1 MLILCVTIFLPTTVS
16 TGLQGMP
23 CQLESQVHSTNTLID
38 EVGLVEM
45 EVGLDQLTWGD
56 ADLQRELRRLK
67 DNSLKIPNLKYI
79 FKIALLGVIPTLAH
93 YSDIVSDISSGRIC
107 GIYVLTYYLTFFS
120 EILFDIL
127 SGILSGIYSDILSG
141 IYYILIL
148 PGHEFGLG
156 VLLFAWINANG
167 LNIHQ
172 MLVSHV
178 CTQWLPLPL
187 IPQNGQ
193 VLNLRVGPEKFSGY
207 WKNRTL
213 AQGLK
218 KDVGGRF
225 RYAVGLQSWVNGP
238 AQMSFSGPGLF
249 LGTILSS
256 NIAKKF
262 RVSVWKLKASITWHE
277 TSRTFPRHLRQ
288 NFSCLD
294 PKFQCRWPGFC
305 CFHNV
310 IMKMTEPGAATRDS
324 MQRVSISCIDCSSR
338 SFLSSKVKLSV
349 SGRKIFAR
357 PQSMQSQLLAVGW
370 LVGPWLPAWKTWN
383 CLRSGQSGHVH
394 KHLVTGKG
402 SKVTR
407 ADHERWKNGC
417 EYRCVKSSSEVH
429 ARRRYQTRSVAED
442 CWGSYLK
449 THKSTS
455 CVDHRISQCLYSLDV
470 AFVGVCTGFAE
481 DNNILPQLK
490 EDCPAKVLLRG
501 LQLNKSQ
508 CCSSSATWSAR
519 CFHSIG
525 KDQIRLVSRVFLL

>member
-79 FKIALLGVIPTLAH
+79 FKIALLRVIPTLTH

-148 PGHEFGLG
+148 PCHEFGLG

-225 RYAVGLQSWVNGP
+225 RYAVGLQSWVN
-238 AQMSFSGPGLF
+238 FT
-249 LGTILSS
+249 GTIQSMDWFKGKSTPETHGFLPSNWSGFPVKIFPSS
-256 NIAKKF
+256 NSMIDWCLLP
-262 RVSVWKLKASITWHE
+262 SGNQTWQWKIH
-277 TSRTFPRHLRQ
+277 
-288 NFSCLD
+288 
-294 PKFQCRWPGFC
+294 
-305 CFHNV
+305 
-310 IMKMTEPGAATRDS
+310 
-324 MQRVSISCIDCSSR
+324 
-338 SFLSSKVKLSV
+338 
-349 SGRKIFAR
+349 
-357 PQSMQSQLLAVGW
+357 
-370 LVGPWLPAWKTWN
+370 
-383 CLRSGQSGHVH
+383 
-394 KHLVTGKG
+394 
-402 SKVTR
+402 
-407 ADHERWKNGC
+407 
-417 EYRCVKSSSEVH
+417 
-429 ARRRYQTRSVAED
+429 
-442 CWGSYLK
+442 YL
-449 THKSTS
+449 
-455 CVDHRISQCLYSLDV
+455 
-470 AFVGVCTGFAE
+470 
-481 DNNILPQLK
+481 
-490 EDCPAKVLLRG
+490 
-501 LQLNKSQ
+501 
-508 CCSSSATWSAR
+508 
-519 CFHSIG
+519 
-525 KDQIRLVSRVFLL
+525 

>member
-79 FKIALLGVIPTLAH
+79 FKIALLRVIPTLTH

-148 PGHEFGLG
+148 PCHEFGLG
-156 VLLFAWINANG
+156 VFLFAWINANG

-207 WKNRTL
+207 WTNRTL

-225 RYAVGLQSWVNGP
+225 RYAVGLQSWVNIYIYI
-238 AQMSFSGPGLF
+238 MSTMYIYIYVCLIYLLARSKSISTH
-249 LGTILSS
+249 LGQK
-256 NIAKKF
+256 NGAVPRF
-262 RVSVWKLKASITWHE
+262 WPVRNEVWM
-277 TSRTFPRHLRQ
+277 
-288 NFSCLD
+288 D
-294 PKFQCRWPGFC
+294 PKMRYIYIHMYYIMYISVIYICVLYCIIRVLYYII
-305 CFHNV
+305 FHY
-310 IMKMTEPGAATRDS
+310 
-324 MQRVSISCIDCSSR
+324 
-338 SFLSSKVKLSV
+338 
-349 SGRKIFAR
+349 KI
-357 PQSMQSQLLAVGW
+357 
-370 LVGPWLPAWKTWN
+370 
-383 CLRSGQSGHVH
+383 
-394 KHLVTGKG
+394 
-402 SKVTR
+402 
-407 ADHERWKNGC
+407 
-417 EYRCVKSSSEVH
+417 
-429 ARRRYQTRSVAED
+429 
-442 CWGSYLK
+442 
-449 THKSTS
+449 
-455 CVDHRISQCLYSLDV
+455 
-470 AFVGVCTGFAE
+470 
-481 DNNILPQLK
+481 
-490 EDCPAKVLLRG
+490 
-501 LQLNKSQ
+501 
-508 CCSSSATWSAR
+508 
-519 CFHSIG
+519 
-525 KDQIRLVSRVFLL
+525 

>member
-79 FKIALLGVIPTLAH
+79 FKIALLRVIPTLTH

-127 SGILSGIYSDILSG
+127 SGILSGIYSDRLSG

-148 PGHEFGLG
+148 PCHEFGLG

-193 VLNLRVGPEKFSGY
+193 VLNLRAGPEKFSGY

-225 RYAVGLQSWVNGP
+225 RYAVGLQSWVNYVAISRGYMTNLLYEDLINESIKRIHILGMLTNQRSREWRKKSWDITGQP
-238 AQMSFSGPGLF
+238 QFLGWVPYKKLGKRGLF
-249 LGTILSS
+249 CTD
-256 NIAKKF
+256 
-262 RVSVWKLKASITWHE
+262 KLTM
-277 TSRTFPRHLRQ
+277 
-288 NFSCLD
+288 
-294 PKFQCRWPGFC
+294 G
-305 CFHNV
+305 
-310 IMKMTEPGAATRDS
+310 
-324 MQRVSISCIDCSSR
+324 
-338 SFLSSKVKLSV
+338 
-349 SGRKIFAR
+349 
-357 PQSMQSQLLAVGW
+357 
-370 LVGPWLPAWKTWN
+370 
-383 CLRSGQSGHVH
+383 
-394 KHLVTGKG
+394 
-402 SKVTR
+402 
-407 ADHERWKNGC
+407 
-417 EYRCVKSSSEVH
+417 
-429 ARRRYQTRSVAED
+429 
-442 CWGSYLK
+442 
-449 THKSTS
+449 
-455 CVDHRISQCLYSLDV
+455 
-470 AFVGVCTGFAE
+470 
-481 DNNILPQLK
+481 
-490 EDCPAKVLLRG
+490 
-501 LQLNKSQ
+501 
-508 CCSSSATWSAR
+508 
-519 CFHSIG
+519 
-525 KDQIRLVSRVFLL
+525 